1 MATAEAEGQSA
12 SESESE
18 LVEQGKGRVQDTDI
32 LVGVGKVRVLD
43 RLPHLEMALV
53 RLEAQELE
61 AGRAAERLRSS
72 R

>member
-12 SESESE
+12 SESEGE